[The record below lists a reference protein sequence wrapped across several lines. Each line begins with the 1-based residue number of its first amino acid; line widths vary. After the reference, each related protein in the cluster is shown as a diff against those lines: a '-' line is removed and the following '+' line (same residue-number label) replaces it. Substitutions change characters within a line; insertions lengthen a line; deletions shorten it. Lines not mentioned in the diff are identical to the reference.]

1 MSDLTLFTLPP
12 SPFNIKVRLALGAKG
27 LAYESVACT
36 GFDGREA
43 MVEATGQPLTPILQ
57 HEGRSIYD
65 SFGIV
70 RYLDANFEGPR
81 LYRESREGM
90 REIEGWENLTRFGL
104 GPVFG
109 QTINGLMEGKTP
121 ADLEP
126 FNRMYNEYVPQIEA
140 ALEQHEFLV
149 DNELSAADL
158 AIAPF
163 LHYGT
168 LDASTLDPQAL
179 SGMIAGVLRLSPRFA
194 KTREWTERVMQ
205 NDK

>member
-1 MSDLTLFTLPP
+1 MADLTLLTLPP
-12 SPFNIKVRLALGAKG
+12 SPFNTKVRLALGVKG
-27 LAYESVACT
+27 LEYDTVACS

-43 MVEATGQPLTPILQ
+43 MVEATGQPLTPVLK

-81 LYRESREGM
+81 LFRDSREGM
-90 REIEGWENLTRFGL
+90 RDIEGWENLTRFGL
-104 GPVFG
+104 GPVLG
-109 QTINGLMEGKTP
+109 QIINGLMDGKSP

-126 FNRMYNEYVPQIEA
+126 FNKMYNEFMPRVEA
-140 ALEQHEFLV
+140 ALEQRAFLV
-149 DNELSAADL
+149 DSEISTADL

-163 LHYGT
+163 AHFGLVDT
-168 LDASTLDPQAL
+168 STLDPQSL
-179 SGMIAGVLRLSPRFA
+179 PGMITGVLRLSPRFA
-194 KTREWTERVMQ
+194 KIREWTERVMQ

>member
-1 MSDLTLFTLPP
+1 MADLTLLTLPP
-12 SPFNIKVRLALGAKG
+12 SPFNIKVRLALGLKG
-27 LAYESVACT
+27 LAYDTVACS
-36 GFDGREA
+36 GFDDREA
-43 MVEATGQPLTPILQ
+43 MVESTGQPLTPVLQ

-81 LYRESREGM
+81 LFRESREGM

-104 GPVFG
+104 GPIFG
-109 QTINGLMEGKTP
+109 QVINGLMDGKTP

-126 FNRMYNEYVPQIEA
+126 FNRMYNEYFPQVEA
-140 ALEQHEFLV
+140 KLEQRAFLV
-149 DNELSAADL
+149 DSEISTGDL

-163 LHYGT
+163 AHYGIVDT
-168 LDASTLDPQAL
+168 STLDPQSL
-179 SGMIAGVLRLSPRFA
+179 PGMLAGVLRLSPRLA
-194 KTREWTERVMQ
+194 KTREWTERIMQ